1 VRKRCPGRSRH
12 SCPGFEP
19 VVNNGQKREVGQ
31 MGRIRGALTY
41 IIPLEEIVVELAKA
55 RTHEGG
61 HDGRRLQGR
70 AGMAKEG

>member
-1 VRKRCPGRSRH
+1 
-12 SCPGFEP
+12 

-31 MGRIRGALTY
+31 MGRIRWALTY